1 MARRRLKMYALI
13 RIRGDVNVRGNIKD
27 TLKMLR
33 LHKVNHCVLLADNP
47 HNAGMIQKVKD
58 YVAFGEI
65 SADSLAE
72 VLANRGR
79 LEGDERLTDEYV
91 AENTDYDS
99 IKSFAQSV
107 CDGNA
112 TLKDVPKLK
121 PVFRLHPPR
130 KGHAGIK
137 RTVQQGGVLGNHG
150 EDINKLLRKMR

>member
-1 MARRRLKMYALI
+1 MYALV
-13 RIRGDVNVRGNIKD
+13 RVRGNVNVRGNIQD

-58 YVAFGEI
+58 FVAYGVI
-65 SADSLAE
+65 NADTLAE
-72 VLANRGR
+72 ILANRGR
-79 LEGDERLTDEYV
+79 LEGDVRLTDEYV
-91 AENTDYDS
+91 AENTSYDS
-99 IKSFAQSV
+99 IKSLAQAV

-137 RTVQQGGVLGNHG
+137 RTVQQGGALGNHG
-150 EDINKLLRKMR
+150 EDINKLLKKMR